1 MNNLRVLRSSNVLLL
16 LTGYQMHWFDSK
28 QQRYRLSLP
37 GAVHIFVLACIYAGC
52 FAQHFQSSAVL
63 KTLLDVSPFLFR
75 LTRLQ
80 LVLSVKVFSY
90 AIYASVRAVGVANE
104 LTVSLPMTNS
114 SGRRCIA
121 KELIAYALLG
131 STFVVLLCFGLYI
144 GYEMKFK
151 LPPLQDIM
159 IGAALFLPHLVLAGA
174 LRFYNIFAWLTR
186 ERLAQLQTDVDELL
200 TLSQLRTELQL
211 VAGSSS
217 TAPGAAS
224 TQVDNLL
231 SQYEQLQLL
240 AKHFNDFFKS
250 MQHSLLLL
258 LVINANCLLFAI
270 HSYVYYSST
279 WHVLFE
285 DRKQRIF
292 YAGNACIYACICC
305 DYVCLLLSQ
314 TMLEQQV
321 CQGLLLI
328 LFTHIITHFQ
338 RFRFWT
344 SLSDRLARSSA
355 LAKHMR
361 RIVKNMRDILAN
373 SFRFKFLSIWRF
385 NLANFVLVN
394 MEITFTLQP
403 LYSFLRNFLAA
414 AITSSSDYSYDC
426 YISLSERCY
435 FTDQ

>member
-258 LVINANCLLFAI
+258 LVINANCLLFGI

-292 YAGNACIYACICC
+292 YAGNACIYACIGC

-314 TMLEQQV
+314 TMLEQ
-321 CQGLLLI
+321 
-328 LFTHIITHFQ
+328 Q

-355 LAKHMR
+355 LPKHMR

-394 MEITFTLQP
+394 MEITFIYS
-403 LYSFLRNFLAA
+403 LYISTTFLRHFLQLQLLQALIIA
-414 AITSSSDYSYDC
+414 LIVIYHYLNDAILLTN
-426 YISLSERCY
+426 ER
-435 FTDQ
+435 FESNDADDDE